1 MTTDTDTYTL
11 PITIGNVLRVEIRIP
26 ETFSSEARTV
36 EHTVQVT
43 GLRTSAC
50 NGYLIP
56 VFEAM
61 KLDGA
66 WEQTQAAN

>member
-1 MTTDTDTYTL
+1 MTTDTDTCTL

-26 ETFSSEARTV
+26 ATYSSEAQTV

-43 GLRTSAC
+43 GLRKSAC

-61 KLDGA
+61 KLGGEWDVKPA
-66 WEQTQAAN
+66 D

>member
-1 MTTDTDTYTL
+1 MTTDTDTCTL

-26 ETFSSEARTV
+26 ATFSSEARTV

-43 GLRTSAC
+43 GLRKSAC

-66 WEQTQAAN
+66 WDVKPAG